1 MKTKIFALAFT
12 LVASSAFAQNAF
24 NPYRLAPMAKACNIL
39 YNPYNGQHGTSSVVC
54 NTPKIE
60 GGAHVT
66 YTIVQGSVGIF
77 GREIAFLNLMN
88 PTNEI
93 NHAVIEYTIDGKEG
107 TFYQHLFL
115 MPKERYS
122 IGLHTEAE
130 FKIAPAEWNF
140 SVMVQFQKPGAIEM
154 VWYRASDNAE
164 VDSKPGQEVR

>member
-24 NPYRLAPMAKACNIL
+24 NPYRLAPMAKACNPSF
-39 YNPYNGQHGTSSVVC
+39 NPYDGQHGSTKMVC
-54 NTPKIE
+54 HIPKIE
-60 GGAHVT
+60 GGPHVT
-66 YTIVQGSVGIF
+66 WTIVQGSVGVF
-77 GREIAFLNLMN
+77 GREITFLNLVN

-107 TFYQHLFL
+107 TFYQQVFL
-115 MPKERYS
+115 RPKERYS

-130 FKIAPAEWNF
+130 FNESPGQWNF
-140 SVMVQFQKPGAIEM
+140 SVTVQFQRSGAIEM